1 MKAYIA
7 TGLTL
12 LALSTSAVARADGLN
27 VVFSPGIESLSVA
40 VTDTTNYA
48 RQNCGYTATPQQ
60 PTLLKPVSRTFTVPR
75 AGTTTLVF
83 PGVPT
88 ATVWDVRS
96 NCDFIDVEATV
107 GLDPPP
113 PGSVAT
119 QMTY

>member
-1 MKAYIA
+1 MWFQSRNRIA
-7 TGLTL
+7 VGGRHRHDELRPPEL
-12 LALSTSAVARADGLN
+12 RLHR
-27 VVFSPGIESLSVA
+27 
-40 VTDTTNYA
+40 Y
-48 RQNCGYTATPQQ
+48 PQQ
-60 PTLLKPVSRTFTVPR
+60 PTLLKPVSRTFTVR
-75 AGTTTLVF
+75 AQELTLVF

-88 ATVWDVRS
+88 ATVWDVRI